1 MLKIVG
7 TSHGKVVDEKILI
20 DDSNKITKYG
30 LLLLGLDLLADVGVV
45 FLISKIIKML
55 KHRGQEN
62 ARGFASKGFR
72 I

>member
-1 MLKIVG
+1 MG

-55 KHRGQEN
+55 KHRG
-62 ARGFASKGFR
+62 
-72 I
+72 

>member
-30 LLLLGLDLLADVGVV
+30 DNTCCYN
-45 FLISKIIKML
+45 KK
-55 KHRGQEN
+55 KR
-62 ARGFASKGFR
+62 
-72 I
+72 

>member
-1 MLKIVG
+1 MLKVVG

-30 LLLLGLDLLADVGVV
+30 LVLLGLDLLADVGVV

-55 KHRGQEN
+55 KHRE
-62 ARGFASKGFR
+62 
-72 I
+72 

>member
-30 LLLLGLDLLADVGVV
+30 LLLLGVDRRADVSVV
-45 FLISKIIKML
+45 YLISEIIKML
-55 KHRGQEN
+55 KHRG
-62 ARGFASKGFR
+62 
-72 I
+72 

>member
-55 KHRGQEN
+55 KHRG
-62 ARGFASKGFR
+62 
-72 I
+72 

>member
-1 MLKIVG
+1 MLKVVG

-30 LLLLGLDLLADVGVV
+30 LVLLGLDLLADVGVV

-55 KHRGQEN
+55 KYRG
-62 ARGFASKGFR
+62 
-72 I
+72 

>member
-20 DDSNKITKYG
+20 DDSSKITKYG

-55 KHRGQEN
+55 KHRG
-62 ARGFASKGFR
+62 
-72 I
+72 